1 MEERSSGINGT
12 GYEAGHSSPSSTF
25 NNYCTFPIYLY
36 HHSVHLDCVS
46 SYATLKV
53 NFSSVTIYP
62 RAQFSFRSYCSLYSD
77 PERHRSIMPKRENLA
92 TNELEITGFI
102 MHKDNFF
109 IHSLQVLLVGKHMSF
124 FHQISVFFYFN
135 TRVILRLNEY

>member
-1 MEERSSGINGT
+1 MEERSSGIKGI

-53 NFSSVTIYP
+53 NFSSVTLYP
-62 RAQFSFRSYCSLYSD
+62 RAQFSFRSYCSLYSDPETPQHYAKTFRSYCSLYSD
-77 PERHRSIMPKRENLA
+77 PERHRSIMPKRLEA
-92 TNELEITGFI
+92 TVRSI
-102 MHKDNFF
+102 
-109 IHSLQVLLVGKHMSF
+109 
-124 FHQISVFFYFN
+124 
-135 TRVILRLNEY
+135 VIQRDTAALCQNV